1 MARQLTNVE
10 IWNDVEASTAGSRL
24 AVLSDYRTA
33 RDLREL
39 NGPETLRVGLRRE
52 NESWPDLQ
60 ERRVLRTVFSDG
72 SFDEWRITK
81 IQEAREP
88 DLTGLVECESPKYDL
103 GSRLMERVEADG
115 SASPYFELYGL
126 TPTEHLGVILQ
137 DAPAYFSA
145 GTVASS
151 AEGDMVYDWDS
162 PLSAVGELAQLNDLE
177 LDVRRTSTGYKVNLP
192 EAVGSSMDKAYLRYA
207 RNLTGVRRTSE
218 VQTNHAT
225 RVYPRGGGQPGE
237 RLTMGDARWLVDGVA
252 GVVLTMSTQEGSP
265 ILVDDQLNGLYV
277 EEPGGTIKQIVDS
290 GSMAQTITLSAGH
303 GVSAGERIWVRRNSS
318 GAQLTYLEHPTNLAA
333 YGLVSAPLDRQDI
346 PRVDNLAENPF
357 LSNYT
362 AGAPDNWA
370 SFPST
375 APVLAESTGGQ
386 LRRYG
391 SASLKVTSTAQG
403 HGVQSDILS
412 VTPSSKAPH
421 FSAQITLRV
430 VHGAVKLE
438 MVDTSSP
445 QDGLYPPPEAE
456 AARTSVTDTWV
467 DNLLVSG
474 IDLKETGSTGVRLR
488 ITAHTTAGAEWYLD
502 AAQLTQTAGGA
513 EWFYDGRASNDLW
526 LAANAYLLTNSAP
539 RLSFD
544 VDVLDLERL
553 HPDVFTHDALT
564 VGGAVQ
570 VVDADLGLNF
580 ATRIVRLE
588 RDLALPGNTKLKLSN
603 LPEDLVGQLGQTNR
617 RTRSVQPEKKTEKRR
632 PTLQMTRLLET
643 SAGVAIGVIA
653 LSEGPRVAI
662 NYHTLTSTQS
672 SSGVAFTRD
681 PASGWKESGHSV
693 DVTIPRSARAQ
704 DIKTFEAFILDE
716 NGSESI
722 RGFELVHNI
731 QVSSTNIGSGAITA
745 DNLVKSAQ
753 RYGFDGA
760 FSATDWDIVVWST
773 GVMTF
778 SDGVSHNIAAAN
790 TGNMGA
796 GLYYVYWSST
806 NSTGFTV
813 TQASSAFTV
822 GDDKLLVAVA
832 QRASAG
838 ITGGQ
843 DAFFVPG
850 VGVLGL
856 NQDNIS
862 ANSIQTN
869 QLAAN
874 AVTAAKIDVANLSA
888 INANLGTVTAGQIS
902 ADVIVASSRFTAAQ
916 AVFTGGI
923 DTQSGGPAT
932 NTFRSLVRFRT
943 GGAVAIEDSRILEF
957 YSDTGFQ
964 GDMRAEST
972 GMLVRGNWFFTDPT
986 GSFNVTNMKATFGD
1000 ELMMAGVNTPAQI
1013 TGNVNN
1019 YPTAGYFHL
1028 RLDSDAQRNIT
1039 GFADGSAGKML
1050 WITNVGG
1057 NTIRFTNNDGASV
1070 AANRIITGH
1079 GASFDITSDETV
1091 IFMYDGVSARWRVY
1105 GHHA

>member
-126 TPTEHLGVILQ
+126 TPTEHLGVILE
-137 DAPAYFSA
+137 DAPSYFSA
-145 GTVASS
+145 GAVASS
-151 AEGDMVYDWDS
+151 AEGDMVYNWDS

-177 LDVRRTSTGYKVNLP
+177 LDVRRTSTGYKVHLP

-237 RLTMGDARWLVDGVA
+237 RLTMGDARWLVSGVA
-252 GVVLTMSTQEGSP
+252 GVVLTMSTQDGSP

-290 GSMAQTITLSAGH
+290 GSTAQSITLSTGH
-303 GVSAGERIWVRRNSS
+303 GVSTGERIWVRRNSS

-346 PRVDNLAENPF
+346 PRVDNLVENPF
-357 LSNYT
+357 LSAYST
-362 AGAPDNWA
+362 AGAPTNWNKY
-370 SFPST
+370 PST
-375 APVLAESTGGQ
+375 APALAESTGGQ

-391 SASLKVTSTAQG
+391 SASLHVTSTAQG
-403 HGVQSDILS
+403 HGVQTDILS

-430 VHGAVKLE
+430 VSGAVKLE
-438 MVDTSSP
+438 MVDTSST
-445 QDGLYPPPEAE
+445 QDGLYPPADAE
-456 AARTSVTDTWV
+456 AARTSVLDTWV

-488 ITAHTTAGAEWYLD
+488 VTAHTTAGAEWYLD

-526 LAANAYLLTNSAP
+526 LAANQQLLTNSAP
-539 RLSFD
+539 RVSFD

-553 HPDVFTHDALT
+553 HPGVFTHDALT
-564 VGGAVQ
+564 IGGAVQ
-570 VVDADLGLNF
+570 VVDSDLGLDF

-617 RTRSVQPEKKTEKRR
+617 RTRAVQPDQRSKLRR

-643 SAGVAIGVIA
+643 STGVTIRVIA

-672 SSGVAFTRD
+672 SSGVAFTRN
-681 PASGWKESGHSV
+681 PASDWKESGHSV
-693 DVTIPRSARAQ
+693 DVAIPRSARAQ
-704 DIKTFEAFILDE
+704 DIKTFEAFSLDE

-722 RGFELVHNI
+722 RGFELVHNVE
-731 QVSSTNIGSGAITA
+731 VSSTNIGDGAIIA
-745 DNLVKSAQ
+745 SNLVKSAQ
-753 RYGFDGA
+753 RYGYTGT
-760 FSATDWDIVVWST
+760 FSASDWDTVAWST
-773 GVMTF
+773 GVLSF
-778 SDGVSHNIAAAN
+778 SDGVSHNIAATN

-796 GLYYVYWSST
+796 GIYYVYWSST
-806 NSTGFTV
+806 NSTGFSV
-813 TQASSAFTV
+813 TQASSVFSI
-822 GDDKLLVAVA
+822 GDDKLLVCVA
-832 QRASAG
+832 ERAAAG
-838 ITGGQ
+838 STGGQ
-843 DAFFVPG
+843 NAFFVPG
-850 VGVLGL
+850 VGVIGL
-856 NQDNIS
+856 NEGQIS

-874 AVTAAKIDVANLSA
+874 AVTAAKINVANLAA
-888 INANLGTVTAGQIS
+888 INADLGTVTAGLIQ
-902 ADVIVASSRFTAAQ
+902 AAVIIASSQFTAAT
-916 AVFTGGI
+916 AKFFGGI
-923 DTQSGGPAT
+923 DTQSSGGT
-932 NTFRSLVRFRT
+932 NRFRDLVRFT
-943 GGAVAIEDSRILEF
+943 DGGAIQVEDGRILEF
-957 YSDTGFQ
+957 YDSTGGFQ
-964 GDMRAEST
+964 GDIRALST
-972 GMLVRGNWFFTDPT
+972 GLLLRGDWVFADAT
-986 GSFNVTNMKATFGD
+986 GSLHLTNMQGQFSGGLLVDSTALFSGGVMVSSTAKFTNAVTLSTGLNLGGTFNHDGAFVGLYGETPVPRATVSGGR
-1000 ELMMAGVNTPAQI
+1000 A
-1013 TGNVNN
+1013 GNVAL
-1019 YPTAGYFHL
+1019 TDLL
-1028 RLDSDAQRNIT
+1028 RKLDAI
-1039 GFADGSAGKML
+1039 GIVVDG
-1050 WITNVGG
+1050 TD
-1057 NTIRFTNNDGASV
+1057 T
-1070 AANRIITGH
+1070 
-1079 GASFDITSDETV
+1079 
-1091 IFMYDGVSARWRVY
+1091 
-1105 GHHA
+1105 